1 MATNPEDPSELSP
14 RTEKSV
20 GADRVVAEGYRQAAE
35 AGETHRKAAND
46 ARLTPRQAPRTGSTI
61 GRAFSIFFRV
71 LAFLL
76 WRMRW
81 NLSLVQSPSPARR
94 FADLLED
101 LGTSFVKLGQ
111 HLSMRTDLFPEDY
124 LAELQ
129 KLQDNVKPFPAE
141 EAIAAIE
148 EAFGKPPHLLFVRFD
163 PEPFAAA
170 SVAQV
175 HSARTFSGKEVVVKI
190 LRPGVA
196 VQVDRDMRILLAIV
210 RMLSRFSRVLT
221 RYRAEAVVREIWA
234 NLRRELDLR
243 EEARNAHRFS
253 EEFRASGTI
262 TIPDALLELC
272 SETVMV
278 QERTSGKR
286 INELPT
292 AGKRADLAQNLID
305 AYVHMFFVL
314 GFFHGDP
321 HPGNIMVRDDGKLA
335 FLDFGVVGSLDR
347 STRHSLAAFMLA
359 FTEQDTEWVLDSWLE
374 LGMLSKGMD
383 REKLRPAVAAL
394 MAEYSRRPINEWSV
408 GEAFGRLVTATRGH
422 NFAVPLH
429 LLVLARTIMLIEAM
443 VRLLDPDFSLLD
455 SLSSR
460 SREVMHTALSGEG
473 QTRRLQYE
481 AAIAA
486 NEWQRLLAG
495 SLRKLREEGIKLSID
510 HEGID
515 ELSEHIMRGSSRVS
529 LALVT
534 LGLYLAASLLMQF
547 KSGPHIFEFPLLAAV
562 FYAFA
567 GWFTFRLVRCIGHKL

>member
-1 MATNPEDPSELSP
+1 MATNLEGPPQSGPQTPEDASC
-14 RTEKSV
+14 
-20 GADRVVAEGYRQAAE
+20 DRVVVEGYRQAAE
-35 AGETHRKAAND
+35 ESERKAAND
-46 ARLTPRQAPRTGSTI
+46 PRHAPPAGSII

-71 LAFLL
+71 LAFLG
-76 WRMRW
+76 WRLGWQLGFVRH
-81 NLSLVQSPSPARR
+81 PSPAKR

-129 KLQDNVKPFPAE
+129 KLQDNVKPFPTE

-148 EAFGKPPHLLFVRFD
+148 DAFGKPPHLLFVRFD

-175 HSARTFSGKEVVVKI
+175 HSARTFGGKEVVVKI

-196 VQVDRDMRILLAIV
+196 LQVDRDMRILLWIV
-210 RMLSRFSRVLT
+210 RFLSRFSRLLT
-221 RYRAEAVVREIWA
+221 SYRAEAVVREIRV
-234 NLRRELDLR
+234 NLKRELDLR
-243 EEARNAHRFS
+243 EEARNTHRFS
-253 EEFRASGTI
+253 EAFRSSGTI
-262 TIPDALLELC
+262 TIPDAILELC
-272 SETVMV
+272 TETVMV
-278 QERTSGKR
+278 QERTFGKR
-286 INELPT
+286 VNELPSP
-292 AGKRADLAQNLID
+292 GRRADLAQNLID

-347 STRHSLAAFMLA
+347 PTRHALAAFMLA

-383 REKLRPAVAAL
+383 REKLRPAVAAI
-394 MAEYSRRPINEWSV
+394 MSEYSRRPINEWSV

-443 VRLLDPDFSLLD
+443 VRLLDPNFSLLD
-455 SLSSR
+455 SLSAR
-460 SREVMHTALSGEG
+460 SREVMQTALDGGSGG
-473 QTRRLQYE
+473 TKRLKYE
-481 AAIAA
+481 ASIAA

-495 SLRKLREEGIKLSID
+495 SLRKLREEGITLSID

-547 KSGPHIFEFPLLAAV
+547 KSGPHVFEFPVLAAI
-562 FYAFA
+562 FYVCA